1 LLKSHAGYVE
11 LANAEISPAHQLT
24 PDAKGAK
31 MPLASGQAATGRG
44 RPIAA
49 GGKRLLSGGPIFNA

>member
-1 LLKSHAGYVE
+1 
-11 LANAEISPAHQLT
+11 
-24 PDAKGAK
+24 